1 MRSFTVTMNPSRNV
15 TLEAVCFDPPSPDE
29 QPTPL
34 EHPRP
39 AIVICP
45 GGSYRFLSQREADP
59 VAVAYL
65 AYGFDVFILRYSIR
79 EHARGLAPAID
90 AARAVR
96 WVRAHAEELGV
107 DPERVAI
114 LGFSAGGH
122 VAAQLATH
130 WQDEDLVAAERA
142 EYAGLRFL
150 GLAANEGLMDHSSRP
165 DALIASYA
173 VLGTGW
179 KNDGDPALTYLDL
192 YDAVTTLRE
201 LPGLAGG
208 ILHRLNE
215 GNLRTRIAI
224 EDLRN
229 IENRLDRLNSQLPLG
244 LLASSVLLSGT
255 LFLVLGKEAD
265 NLATVALGA
274 YVLAGV
280 LGLWFLWPHRK

>member
-15 TLEAVCFDPPSPDE
+15 TLEAVCFDLPSPDE

-192 YDAVTTLRE
+192 YDAVSPDCPPSFVWTTAEDEVVPPSQSARFAAALEAQGVEVEYHEYPRGEHGLSTVTRVANADRAALPEEAAAWLPRSAAWLRE
-201 LPGLAGG
+201 TWG
-208 ILHRLNE
+208 R
-215 GNLRTRIAI
+215 
-224 EDLRN
+224 
-229 IENRLDRLNSQLPLG
+229 
-244 LLASSVLLSGT
+244 
-255 LFLVLGKEAD
+255 
-265 NLATVALGA
+265 
-274 YVLAGV
+274 
-280 LGLWFLWPHRK
+280 

>member
-192 YDAVTTLRE
+192 YDAVSPDCPPSFVWTTAEDEVVPPSQSARFAAALEAQGVEVEYHEYPRGEHGLSTVTRVANADRAALPEEAAAWLPRSAAWLRE
-201 LPGLAGG
+201 TWG
-208 ILHRLNE
+208 R
-215 GNLRTRIAI
+215 
-224 EDLRN
+224 
-229 IENRLDRLNSQLPLG
+229 
-244 LLASSVLLSGT
+244 
-255 LFLVLGKEAD
+255 
-265 NLATVALGA
+265 
-274 YVLAGV
+274 
-280 LGLWFLWPHRK
+280 

>member
-192 YDAVTTLRE
+192 YDAVSPDCPPSFVWTPAEDEVVPPSQSARFAAALEAQGVEVEYHEYPRGEHGLSTVTRVANADRAALPEEAAAWLPRSAAWLRE
-201 LPGLAGG
+201 TWG
-208 ILHRLNE
+208 R
-215 GNLRTRIAI
+215 
-224 EDLRN
+224 
-229 IENRLDRLNSQLPLG
+229 
-244 LLASSVLLSGT
+244 
-255 LFLVLGKEAD
+255 
-265 NLATVALGA
+265 
-274 YVLAGV
+274 
-280 LGLWFLWPHRK
+280 